1 MDPLLVE
8 PLEARPEVCAAA
20 PLERDLVGQVVGRV
34 LAAASCTA
42 ASTWSTTTLSGR
54 ISAAT
59 SRSSAQNSA
68 SVAAG
73 SEPEV
78 SIMTAIVSMPS
89 ERIEG
94 R

>member
-1 MDPLLVE
+1 M
-8 PLEARPEVCAAA
+8 
-20 PLERDLVGQVVGRV
+20 
-34 LAAASCTA
+34 
-42 ASTWSTTTLSGR
+42 TLSGR

-78 SIMTAIVSMPS
+78 STMTAMASMPS
-89 ERIEG
+89 ERMDG

>member
-1 MDPLLVE
+1 M
-8 PLEARPEVCAAA
+8 CS
-20 PLERDLVGQVVGRV
+20 
-34 LAAASCTA
+34 AASCA
-42 ASTWSTTTLSGR
+42 SASTWSTMTLSGR
-54 ISAAT
+54 FSAAT
-59 SRSSAQNSA
+59 SRISAQNSA

-78 SIMTAIVSMPS
+78 LTMTAIVSIPS